1 MTPGRYKGND
11 EIGRLIHDF
20 KCLNSGEVY
29 NSALAAGIKQ
39 YKETE
44 GGRKEMSDIV
54 ERYGNKMEIRWK
66 SAEKSAEKSVEKLFL
81 GSLYLPCRVMG
92 EMKISQG
99 RHQTADTERSFTR
112 N

>member
-20 KCLNSGEVY
+20 KCLNSEEAY
-29 NSALAAGIKQ
+29 NSALAACIKQ

-54 ERYGNKMEIRWK
+54 ERYGNKMEKR
-66 SAEKSAEKSVEKLFL
+66 
-81 GSLYLPCRVMG
+81 GMRMG
-92 EMKISQG
+92 EQMAMINSVKSLMDTMKLTLDQALDALKIQG
-99 RHQTADTERSFTR
+99 KERESIIKAVQG
-112 N
+112 